1 MVQNEPKRLK
11 LSLWVQPSMPVLKT
25 IACQGAE
32 WCAYSRARRQPLTL
46 SNQQRRSLRQSR
58 CLRWHLLQFT
68 WESKATC
75 SRSSDAGAEV
85 LQLHPDKVEFFYTA
99 LMTLIAPIGLHVQ
112 LCLIANC
119 PQKIILVKNELL
131 LLLNM
136 LYQLR
141 LALGNLIE
149 SIFLAA

>member
-25 IACQGAE
+25 IACQGAD

-46 SNQQRRSLRQSR
+46 SNQQRRSLKQSR
-58 CLRWHLLQFT
+58 CLCWHLLQFT

-75 SRSSDAGAEV
+75 SQQQWRWRWSTPTPSRQGRI
-85 LQLHPDKVEFFYTA
+85 LHCSCDSYCTDWAARAA
-99 LMTLIAPIGLHVQ
+99 LRDCKLPKKK
-112 LCLIANC
+112 
-119 PQKIILVKNELL
+119 KIFSWKRTIITFKHT
-131 LLLNM
+131 

-141 LALGNLIE
+141 LALGNWI
-149 SIFLAA
+149 